1 MEPNDPQ
8 TREIQQKPNIS
19 GNKLQPPPDNV
30 STTSVINVNAQIR
43 SQLFSVFIDSY
54 VPSST
59 SGQISFRCQKSS
71 NLIESFP
78 PLMDRPRSQLLD
90 RAIAALASV
99 FVGKKFND
107 NRMTNNGIRIYN
119 QAIQIFG
126 RLIPRSDLPVQEVLC
141 ANLIFQLYEVNPS
154 CISAQQL
161 KYLTVLSL
169 LTAHPGSLD
178 GWHTWRVP
186 MPFSLDI
193 IRNWKKTR
201 CPRCYYAT

>member
-8 TREIQQKPNIS
+8 AREIQQKPNIPRS
-19 GNKLQPPPDNV
+19 KLQPPRDNV
-30 STTSVINVNAQIR
+30 PTISVVNVNAQIR

-78 PLMDRPRSQLLD
+78 PLMDRPKSQLLD

-107 NRMTNNGIRIYN
+107 YRMINIGIGIYN
-119 QAIQIFG
+119 QAIQIFAH
-126 RLIPRSDLPVQEVLC
+126 LIPRSDLPVQEVLC

-161 KYLTVLSL
+161 K
-169 LTAHPGSLD
+169 
-178 GWHTWRVP
+178 
-186 MPFSLDI
+186 
-193 IRNWKKTR
+193 
-201 CPRCYYAT
+201 